1 MAARNSSNS
10 DGAVEEPKA
19 AKIDLSKLD
28 TSIFY
33 FGRGP
38 GHGWAADIIKDMEV
52 DQPVA
57 VIYPETTDT
66 KGATSTMHAAAK
78 RAGIKIAC
86 RVVDIDGQPTLAAM
100 RLREEGVDTE

>member
-38 GHGWAADIIKDMEV
+38 GHGWAADIIKDM
-52 DQPVA
+52 
-57 VIYPETTDT
+57 